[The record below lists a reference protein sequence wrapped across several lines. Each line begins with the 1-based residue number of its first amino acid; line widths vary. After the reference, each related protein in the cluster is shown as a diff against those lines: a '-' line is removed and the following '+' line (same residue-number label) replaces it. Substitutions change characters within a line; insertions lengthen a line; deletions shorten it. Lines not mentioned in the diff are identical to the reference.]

1 MKRDEGTIEKES
13 CYYRMLKKKKK
24 RLLEKGKKGYLIIEK
39 GGVVVHSMRD
49 KALS

>member
-24 RLLEKGKKGYLIIEK
+24 VAREREEGIFNNWEGRSSCAFDE
-39 GGVVVHSMRD
+39 R
-49 KALS
+49 